1 MAFNFENFQ
10 AQDTRLPDATA
21 HKLLADAPMT
31 EYRAALQMPQLPP
44 GFPEKTLPTTP
55 LMEDMR
61 NYYEANNLFP
71 PDKPWEKDWENDPR
85 TLAWHYLSRHE
96 CLAGLTFGSDE
107 EDIPKL
113 EKASPGI
120 VAKLDEILRH
130 RRLTEGPPPG
140 SACDPP
146 TA

>member
-1 MAFNFENFQ
+1 MPFQFENLQ
-10 AQDTRLPDATA
+10 PADTHSTDITA

-31 EYRAALQMPQLPP
+31 EFKGLKQASTLPP
-44 GFPEKTLPTTP
+44 GFGNEFPTTP

-61 NYYEANNLFP
+61 NYYEALALF
-71 PDKPWEKDWENDPR
+71 PDKPWGADWENDPR

-96 CLAGLTFGSDE
+96 CLAGQMFGSDD

-120 VAKLDEILRH
+120 VEKLDAILAA
-130 RRLTEGPPPG
+130 RRRTEGPPPG
-140 SACDPP
+140 SECDPP

>member
-1 MAFNFENFQ
+1 MAFQFENLQ
-10 AQDTRLPDATA
+10 PADARSTDVTA

-31 EYRAALQMPQLPP
+31 DFKALQQTPHLPP
-44 GFPEKTLPTTP
+44 GFPNHELPTTP

-61 NYYEANNLFP
+61 NYYESLNLF
-71 PDKPWEKDWENDPR
+71 PDKPWDKDWENDPR

-96 CLAGLTFGSDE
+96 CLAGQMFGSDE

-120 VAKLDEILRH
+120 VEKLNAILAE
-130 RRLTEGPPPG
+130 RRASEGPPPG
-140 SACDPP
+140 SQCDPP